1 MFVFPHLPTF
11 QRIVSCVLSALRITN
26 IRLLVYYS
34 KLFIEFNI
42 PLFPTLPHRCLLNID
57 LINGDMSWFS
67 DTDGEYWNIQ
77 SSCDYKKRQ
86 QTTAIHPTL
95 SGLFSLNFVNPE
107 RVLTLNW
114 MWKNG
119 KDVGISVD
127 VTSVIHLTHWALY
140 WTVCL
145 SWCGCEQKI
154 LFLTMCKIKNKSFS
168 QVHKCTWKNI
178 KMFQLRLLSV
188 FALIYV

>member
-1 MFVFPHLPTF
+1 MICRDFLTQMENTEIF
-11 QRIVSCVLSALRITN
+11 S
-26 IRLLVYYS
+26 LLVTI
-34 KLFIEFNI
+34 KRDNRPQLFIPHCQVYF
-42 PLFPTLPHRCLLNID
+42 LWTLWILK
-57 LINGDMSWFS
+57 
-67 DTDGEYWNIQ
+67 EYWPWIE
-77 SSCDYKKRQ
+77 C
-86 QTTAIHPTL
+86 
-95 SGLFSLNFVNPE
+95 G
-107 RVLTLNW
+107 
-114 MWKNG
+114 KNG

>member
-114 MWKNG
+114 MWKKWKRCRNICRRDICDTSDTLG
-119 KDVGISVD
+119 SVLNC
-127 VTSVIHLTHWALY
+127 VF
-140 WTVCL
+140 
-145 SWCGCEQKI
+145 I
-154 LFLTMCKIKNKSFS
+154 LMWLWSE
-168 QVHKCTWKNI
+168 NI
-178 KMFQLRLLSV
+178 V
-188 FALIYV
+188 FDNV